1 MHIHRS
7 VDRQS
12 YWGILPS
19 RNIFFQFLC
28 LFLLLH
34 SIILKFLSVYS
45 VRMELSKS
53 LTCELHIFIS
63 LSQTIRLLKLR
74 RNVVK
79 LSLYQHFTHT
89 LIFSVVG
96 ELDFSVRLCQWAS
109 IWDILYIILSVLF
122 CVLFICAASV
132 IFMIWTTRQL
142 KFVDCQSVSSLAYIY
157 LAVILWE
164 TVLLEFQCFWF
175 VRAGETC
182 GWTMLSGGCSSP
194 PFCWSSWCCYD
205 PRSIVKG

>member
-1 MHIHRS
+1 
-7 VDRQS
+7 
-12 YWGILPS
+12 
-19 RNIFFQFLC
+19 
-28 LFLLLH
+28 
-34 SIILKFLSVYS
+34 
-45 VRMELSKS
+45 MELSKS

-63 LSQTIRLLKLR
+63 LSQTTRLLKLR

-96 ELDFSVRLCQWAS
+96 ELDFSFRLCQWAS

-164 TVLLEFQCFWF
+164 TVLLEFHVF
-175 VRAGETC
+175 G
-182 GWTMLSGGCSSP
+182 LSGLEKLVGGRCFLEAALLHHSAGHHGVATTLSQ
-194 PFCWSSWCCYD
+194 
-205 PRSIVKG
+205 